1 MASLNKVVLLGNL
14 TRDPDVRYTPSGTAV
29 ASFGLALNRRS
40 RQGDETKDEVC
51 FVDVT
56 VFGRPAE
63 VAGAYLRKGRLVFL
77 EGRLRWH
84 SWEADGGQKRSKLDV
99 VAEVL
104 HLMPRPREDGA
115 ERPSMGSPRAQ
126 EDFESPL
133 DDDDIPFVRSDLSDE
148 HLGFQNRWLPRA

>member
-1 MASLNKVVLLGNL
+1 VLMGNL

-29 ASFGLALNRRS
+29 ASFGLAINRRY
-40 RQGDETKDEVC
+40 RQGDEVKDEVC

-63 VAGAYLRKGRLVFL
+63 IAGEYLSKGRLVFL

-84 SWEADGGQKRSKLDV
+84 SWEADGRQKRSKLDV
-99 VAEVL
+99 VADAL

-115 ERPSMGSPRAQ
+115 ERPSLSGPPAREDVESP
-126 EDFESPL
+126 PL
-133 DDDDIPFVRSDLSDE
+133 DDDDIPFVRSDMSDE
-148 HLGFQNRWLPRA
+148 HLGFQNKWLPRA